1 MFRNVYALKI
11 IFAQTGRH
19 INLTNRNHHG
29 KEKGS
34 EEEDNKE
41 GREEESSK
49 EARLVVYLL
58 RQVKRGTSR
67 FTAGFSFFCYSVA

>member
-34 EEEDNKE
+34 EEDNKE
-41 GREEESSK
+41 GREKESSK
-49 EARLVVYLL
+49 EAFLVFCLL
-58 RQVKRGTSR
+58 RQEEKRKIP
-67 FTAGFSFFCYSVA
+67 FEAGFSFFCYTVV